1 MQLQQ
6 QRRKSIVAP
15 KQSAVPTTG
24 ARRPRSNTVTKSR
37 PPTAPLTPETNDSQE
52 EKKEQ
57 ADFDALCNENTL
69 ANANMSN
76 NTVASPVSLE
86 HEDEDEEDEED
97 EEEEEQ
103 EKPEEPE
110 VNQTEQEN
118 NTYEPV
124 YGSLASSKPVSK
136 LDQESFLFLF

>member
-1 MQLQQ
+1 
-6 QRRKSIVAP
+6 
-15 KQSAVPTTG
+15 
-24 ARRPRSNTVTKSR
+24 
-37 PPTAPLTPETNDSQE
+37 
-52 EKKEQ
+52 
-57 ADFDALCNENTL
+57 
-69 ANANMSN
+69 
-76 NTVASPVSLE
+76 LE

-136 LDQESFLFLF
+136 LDQVSFLFLF